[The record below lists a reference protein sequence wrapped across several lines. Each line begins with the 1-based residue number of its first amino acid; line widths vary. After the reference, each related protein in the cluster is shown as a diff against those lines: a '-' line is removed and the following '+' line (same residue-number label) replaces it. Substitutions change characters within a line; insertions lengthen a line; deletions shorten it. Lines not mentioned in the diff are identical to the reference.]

1 MKDSDYIEN
10 KHYIKVN
17 KKKLSLNNS
26 KKLENTHIYQPVFQT
41 KTFSLP

>member
-17 KKKLSLNNS
+17 KKKLSPT